1 MIVMVAR
8 VVVQVVEIE
17 IVGMVETIVAEM
29 VKVVV
34 AIWRH
39 G

>member
-17 IVGMVETIVAEM
+17 VVGMVETMVAEM

-34 AIWRH
+34 AIWWH